1 LIPLFAAII
10 ALLALFVRGFS
21 GFGAALV
28 MMPILMLFLDVQ
40 TAVVAVA
47 LTQVPV
53 GFLIAFHS
61 RSAID
66 RSSLTLLL
74 PPSLL
79 GIIVGLFVLVTIDN
93 DLLKRVF
100 GVITVFFAIRIML
113 ALRDR
118 DTGQR
123 KWPANVGFLAGALG
137 GVFGGIFGTS
147 GPPVIVYLEQQISSK
162 DVLRATLLA
171 YFLAVDGLRLGS
183 YALSGLVTRQAVG
196 MGMVM
201 IPAAL
206 IGAYWGTRLNAR
218 VDEHAF
224 RVAVGTLLLVAGVL
238 LAVGR

>member
-1 LIPLFAAII
+1 MASLLAAIT
-10 ALLALFVRGFS
+10 ALVALFVRGFS

-28 MMPILMLFLDVQ
+28 MMPILLLFLDVK

-53 GFLIAFHS
+53 GFFVAYHS

-66 RSSLTLLL
+66 RSSLTRLL

-79 GIIVGLFVLVTIDN
+79 GIMVGLFALVTVDS

-113 ALRDR
+113 ALSHK

-123 KWPANVGFLAGALG
+123 KWPAKVGFLAGALG

-147 GPPVIVYLEQQISSK
+147 GPPVVVYLEQQIPSK
-162 DVLRATLLA
+162 EILRATLLA
-171 YFLAVDGLRLGS
+171 YFLAVDGLRLVS

-196 MGMVM
+196 TGMVM

-218 VDEHAF
+218 VDERTF
-224 RVAVGTLLLVAGVL
+224 RVAVGTLLFVAGVL
-238 LAVGR
+238 LVVGR